1 MPRKQRT
8 STGRLAIMAR
18 CMNTQPL
25 LYVLCGGSVGV
36 LIGLTGVGGG
46 SLMTPLLVLCFGQPP
61 AVAVG
66 TDLVFSATT
75 KLAATASSGFSRRV
89 DWRIVGRLALGSVP
103 ACAGVVGWLWLSHH
117 TPVALD
123 AVVSRCLSVILAIA
137 ALALLLQ
144 PWLRRLGLSITAA
157 WLDQTQ
163 RHKLSFTVAAGA
175 LLGAGVGLTSVGAG
189 ALGIVALL
197 ALYPLRLT
205 SERLVATDIAHA
217 LPMTAIAAAGH
228 AMLGHTDLR
237 VLACLLIGSIPGI
250 LLATRL
256 TIRLPDAF
264 TRTLIALMLAVV
276 SERLLFVS

>member
-1 MPRKQRT
+1 
-8 STGRLAIMAR
+8 
-18 CMNTQPL
+18 
-25 LYVLCGGSVGV
+25 
-36 LIGLTGVGGG
+36 
-46 SLMTPLLVLCFGQPP
+46 
-61 AVAVG
+61 
-66 TDLVFSATT
+66 
-75 KLAATASSGFSRRV
+75 
-89 DWRIVGRLALGSVP
+89 VP